1 MLQLVH
7 GLKVRTRSSTSN
19 LSLLSSRYDWAHPFV
34 LSVCVHVRVHFDT
47 HAMYPADTTRLSR
60 PRHLRRYQFQHL
72 LCARPRAVAH
82 DVKAPITSVLYRTP
96 RCYRQVRAGPSAL
109 PLAVERGAHLWRE
122 PVRIDTPSSGSFRA
136 ASSSMGRKAKR
147 PSKVGSHGA
156 LLVVTTRDGR
166 VLRFG
171 FTGEF
176 HGSVVRVI
184 TQFAFPN
191 KIDFVFAFY
200 HW

>member
-1 MLQLVH
+1 MPDPAQLPTT
-7 GLKVRTRSSTSN
+7 LKH
-19 LSLLSSRYDWAHPFV
+19 LS
-34 LSVCVHVRVHFDT
+34 
-47 HAMYPADTTRLSR
+47 PAFFT
-60 PRHLRRYQFQHL
+60 
-72 LCARPRAVAH
+72 V
-82 DVKAPITSVLYRTP
+82 
-96 RCYRQVRAGPSAL
+96 
-109 PLAVERGAHLWRE
+109 PLAAIAKCVLAQARCLWLWKVVLTCGE

-136 ASSSMGRKAKR
+136 ASSSVGRKAKR